1 MGCEYVRFEA
11 VLHARFIPN
20 AIAVESQKWRASTS
34 ACRYKNTFIFVLF
47 LFRYLDDFRDHFNIV
62 YSTNNV
68 VIRPMCDRGLIVD
81 IDIVLYIQCTEST
94 IARCKMNRLKNVF
107 MAPAGLEAQWMLP
120 DIGWPDH
127 LQPQIMRPFAVCNTV
142 SNPLITWQRRTIGLL
157 FVNRSSMLV
166 STGMPAIKDHDVGL
180 RRTNCLPSFSMNPS
194 AISSSAS
201 RNITYSPWCKARAA
215 FRAA

>member
-20 AIAVESQKWRASTS
+20 AIAVESQKMTCALPAHAGT
-34 ACRYKNTFIFVLF
+34 KIPLFFVLF

-107 MAPAGLEAQWMLP
+107 MAPAGLEAQ
-120 DIGWPDH
+120 
-127 LQPQIMRPFAVCNTV
+127 
-142 SNPLITWQRRTIGLL
+142 
-157 FVNRSSMLV
+157 
-166 STGMPAIKDHDVGL
+166 
-180 RRTNCLPSFSMNPS
+180 
-194 AISSSAS
+194 
-201 RNITYSPWCKARAA
+201 
-215 FRAA
+215 

>member
-20 AIAVESQKWRASTS
+20 AIAVESQKMTCLYQRMPVQK
-34 ACRYKNTFIFVLF
+34 YLYFLFLF

-107 MAPAGLEAQWMLP
+107 MAPAGLEAQ
-120 DIGWPDH
+120 
-127 LQPQIMRPFAVCNTV
+127 
-142 SNPLITWQRRTIGLL
+142 
-157 FVNRSSMLV
+157 
-166 STGMPAIKDHDVGL
+166 
-180 RRTNCLPSFSMNPS
+180 
-194 AISSSAS
+194 
-201 RNITYSPWCKARAA
+201 
-215 FRAA
+215 

>member
-1 MGCEYVRFEA
+1 MPLPA
-11 VLHARFIPN
+11 HAGTKIPL
-20 AIAVESQKWRASTS
+20 
-34 ACRYKNTFIFVLF
+34 FFVLF

-166 STGMPAIKDHDVGL
+166 STGMPAIKEHDVGL
-180 RRTNCLPSFSMNPS
+180 RRTNCLPSFFYEPICYIVVRIKEYNLFSLVQG
-194 AISSSAS
+194 
-201 RNITYSPWCKARAA
+201 
-215 FRAA
+215 

>member
-20 AIAVESQKWRASTS
+20 LQLWRE
-34 ACRYKNTFIFVLF
+34 IFLVLF

-107 MAPAGLEAQWMLP
+107 MAPAGLEAQ
-120 DIGWPDH
+120 
-127 LQPQIMRPFAVCNTV
+127 
-142 SNPLITWQRRTIGLL
+142 
-157 FVNRSSMLV
+157 
-166 STGMPAIKDHDVGL
+166 
-180 RRTNCLPSFSMNPS
+180 
-194 AISSSAS
+194 
-201 RNITYSPWCKARAA
+201 
-215 FRAA
+215 

>member
-1 MGCEYVRFEA
+1 MTCLYQRMPV
-11 VLHARFIPN
+11 
-20 AIAVESQKWRASTS
+20 Q
-34 ACRYKNTFIFVLF
+34 NTFIFVLF